1 MRITWTTEL
10 QLCLLDIKR
19 QNISISEHKIELKW
33 KIWGKRNSNSQPL
46 VRADKVLPLQYMY
59 SCDNFQHYIVVIAA
73 HRVRCTVYISLFN
86 PELKFVSTI
95 SPLYELQIWWFFLLI
110 FSKTTIFHLVSF
122 VCMII
127 AIIGFF
133 MACFLLPK

>member
-19 QNISISEHKIELKW
+19 QNISISEDKIELKW
-33 KIWGKRNSNSQPL
+33 KNMRQEEFKLATL

-95 SPLYELQIWWFFLLI
+95 SPLY
-110 FSKTTIFHLVSF
+110 
-122 VCMII
+122 
-127 AIIGFF
+127 
-133 MACFLLPK
+133 